1 MTAAHTFHI
10 PVMGLGFTIDTPAKV
25 AQYGISSVISI
36 VDDGLIEK
44 MREFYC
50 KNRNSD
56 FHPISDKFDDFRAK
70 RITAYLNLMDEIV
83 REKFATVRDSVR
95 TNRVELEK
103 YLAMLP
109 SQSALRQKFHDL
121 REEYGPG
128 KAWEWIQSHISPGK
142 IDVNIMTKLDKTNF
156 KGKEKLASEYS
167 DAHAALRGFANS
179 TLESS
184 VVLSAG
190 MNPRLYGYMEN
201 FTDFYPDDSGHL
213 KKQITLKVSDYR
225 SALIQ
230 GKFLAKKGLWV
241 SEFRIESGLN
251 CGGHAFATDGYLMGP
266 ILEEFSENRDLL
278 QKMLFKTYQNGLEK
292 KGHKIPETP
301 FDIKITA
308 QGGVG
313 TAEEHQFLQDHYDL
327 DSVGWGT
334 PFLLVPE
341 AVSIDAGTIR
351 LLQNAKEDDLYLSGI
366 SPLGV
371 PFNNIRGNTKDLE
384 KEQWI
389 TNDRAGSP
397 CPKKY
402 VQVNTE
408 FTEKPICKAS
418 RKYQYLKIQQ
428 LNEQDL
434 DPVSHQIAYNRI
446 VEKACICVGLGTAA
460 LLSHEIDATEEGD
473 AVSVCPG
480 PNMAYF
486 SETVSL
492 QKMAD
497 HIYGRDNV
505 IRRKDRPQMFI
516 KELSLY
522 VNYLKE
528 KMTEAP
534 DNFDE
539 TQWQYFQKFRQNL
552 LDGIDYYRKL
562 FNDIE
567 NYFRSLKSELFEA
580 LNQFEE
586 ELYSL
591 IPEQKVLAE

>member
-10 PVMGLGFTIDTPAKV
+10 PVMGLGFTIDSPARV
-25 AQYGISSVISI
+25 AHYGISSVISI
-36 VDDGLIEK
+36 VDDSLIEK

-50 KNRNSD
+50 KSRNTD

-70 RITAYLNLMDEIV
+70 RITAYLNLMDDIV
-83 REKFATVRDSVR
+83 REKFAAMRESVR
-95 TNRVELEK
+95 TNRAELEK

-109 SQSALRQKFHDL
+109 NQSAIRQKFHDL
-121 REEYGPG
+121 KEEYGPG
-128 KAWEWIQSHISPGK
+128 KAWEWIQEHISPGK

-156 KGKEKLASEYS
+156 RGKEKLANEYS

-184 VVLSAG
+184 IVLSAG

-201 FTDFYPDDSGHL
+201 FKDFYPDNSGRL

-266 ILEEFSENRDLL
+266 ILEEFREKRDLL
-278 QKMLFKTYQNGLEK
+278 KNMLFKTYQKGLEK
-292 KGHKIPETP
+292 KGYKTPETP
-301 FDIKITA
+301 FEIKITA

-313 TAEEHQFLQDHYDL
+313 TAEEHQFLQDHYGV

-341 AVSIDAGTIR
+341 AVSIDAETIR
-351 LLQNAKEDDLYLSGI
+351 LLQAAKEDDLYLSGI

-371 PFNNIRGNTKDLE
+371 PFNNVRRNTKDLE

-402 VQVNTE
+402 VQFDTE

-434 DPVSHQIAYNRI
+434 DPISYQMAYDKI
-446 VEKACICVGLGTAA
+446 VEKACICVGLGTSA
-460 LLSHEIDATEEGD
+460 LLSNGIDTTEEGE

-486 SETVSL
+486 SEEVSL
-492 QKMAD
+492 QNMVD
-497 HIYGRDNV
+497 HIYGRENV
-505 IRRKDRPQMFI
+505 IQRKDRPQMFI
-516 KELSLY
+516 KEISLY

-528 KMTEAP
+528 KITENL
-534 DNFDE
+534 DDFDE
-539 TQWQYFQKFRQNL
+539 ARQQYFQKFQQNL
-552 LDGIDYYRKL
+552 LDGIHYYRNM
-562 FNDIE
+562 FRESDH
-567 NYFRSLKSELFEA
+567 YFRSLKTELFEA
-580 LNQFEE
+580 LDQFEA
-586 ELYSL
+586 ELFSL
-591 IPEQKVLAE
+591 IPEQEILAD

>member
-1 MTAAHTFHI
+1 
-10 PVMGLGFTIDTPAKV
+10 
-25 AQYGISSVISI
+25 
-36 VDDGLIEK
+36 
-44 MREFYC
+44 
-50 KNRNSD
+50 
-56 FHPISDKFDDFRAK
+56 
-70 RITAYLNLMDEIV
+70 
-83 REKFATVRDSVR
+83 
-95 TNRVELEK
+95 
-103 YLAMLP
+103 
-109 SQSALRQKFHDL
+109 
-121 REEYGPG
+121 
-128 KAWEWIQSHISPGK
+128 
-142 IDVNIMTKLDKTNF
+142 
-156 KGKEKLASEYS
+156 
-167 DAHAALRGFANS
+167 
-179 TLESS
+179 
-184 VVLSAG
+184 
-190 MNPRLYGYMEN
+190 
-201 FTDFYPDDSGHL
+201 
-213 KKQITLKVSDYR
+213 
-225 SALIQ
+225 
-230 GKFLAKKGLWV
+230 
-241 SEFRIESGLN
+241 
-251 CGGHAFATDGYLMGP
+251 
-266 ILEEFSENRDLL
+266 L